1 MNKERKKESFKQ
13 SVFSLLISQV
23 IVKILGLFYRLYLTN
38 REGYGDEGNAIAN
51 GGFQVFALFL
61 SLIAIGIP
69 TAISKLI
76 AEYSSKGKYRD
87 AYKIFKVAL
96 FIFSIIGIIGSY
108 YLYYYSNFLANNY
121 LHIPETKLSIIALCP
136 SVFLISVISVF
147 KGFFSGRE
155 AIKKTAQAQ
164 ALDQFTKTITT
175 FIMIEVSVFLL
186 KNTNTELMAACSNLA
201 TTLGNVIEFGFLYK
215 AYLVEVKIVKK
226 EIKNS
231 SYKSEIRIIKI
242 IKQIFIM
249 AIPIS
254 LTALISTISK
264 NIDSTTIVN
273 DLQSLIGYEEAKRQ
287 YGILSGKIDALI
299 NLPLSFN
306 MAIVTSLLPSIAAT
320 NGRLKLQE
328 KRINQSFLMG
338 LTIAVPTTLIFFV
351 FSNEILRILFPNA
364 SDGGSILK
372 ISSFQI
378 LFLTVEQITNI
389 ILNGIGKNSIPIK
402 AITVGV
408 IVKGVLNKALVHRI
422 DLPIGGA
429 VGAAIATLACHI
441 VTSSISLISLIKETN
456 IRISVINFFKPCLAS
471 LMMIIISKIIY
482 IYLNCINNFK
492 IRFIGSFGLG
502 ILVFLIVLTVLIPIK
517 IFKIHKKKVEKRR
530 ILLFNKVL

>member
-1 MNKERKKESFKQ
+1 MNIERKRESFRQ
-13 SVFSLLISQV
+13 SVFSLLVSQV
-23 IVKILGLFYRLYLTN
+23 IVKIMGMFYRLYLTN

-76 AEYSSKGKYRD
+76 AEYSSKEKYKD
-87 AYKIFKVAL
+87 AYRIFEVAL
-96 FIFSIIGIIGSY
+96 IIFSIIGIIGSY
-108 YLYYYSNFLANNY
+108 CLYKYSGFLANSY
-121 LHIPETKLSIIALCP
+121 LHFPETRLSIIALCP
-136 SVFLISVISVF
+136 SVFLVSVISVF

-155 AIKKTAQAQ
+155 AIKMTAKAQ

-175 FIMIEVSVFLL
+175 LIMIEVSVFLL
-186 KNTNTELMAACSNLA
+186 KKTNTELMAACSNLA
-201 TTLGNVIEFGFLYK
+201 TTLGNLIEFGFLYK
-215 AYLVEVKIVKK
+215 SYLIELKVVKK

-231 SYKSEIRIIKI
+231 RFESEIRIIDM

-273 DLQSLIGYEEAKRQ
+273 DLQRLIGYEEAKRQ

-320 NGRLKLQE
+320 NGRLKIQE
-328 KRINQSFLMG
+328 KRINQSFFMG
-338 LTIAVPTTLIFFV
+338 LTIAVPTTLVFFV
-351 FSNEILRILFPNA
+351 FSNEILSMLFPNA
-364 SDGGSILK
+364 SDGGTILK

-402 AITVGV
+402 AITIGV
-408 IVKGVLNKALVHRI
+408 IVKAILNKILVHRI
-422 DLPIGGA
+422 DLAIGGT
-429 VGAAIATLACHI
+429 VGAAIATIACHLI
-441 VTSSISLISLIKETN
+441 ASSISLISLIKETK
-456 IRISVINFFKPCLAS
+456 IKITISNLIKPSLAS
-471 LMMIIISKIIY
+471 LMMIGTSKFSY
-482 IYLNCINNFK
+482 IYLNCIDNFK
-492 IRFIGSFGLG
+492 IRLIGSLGLG
-502 ILVFLIVLTVLIPIK
+502 TLVFIVVEMVLTPIK
-517 IFKIHKKKVEKRR
+517 LYIFSKKKGRKKKDFV
-530 ILLFNKVL
+530 V